1 MPRARRPAVN
11 HGLCMSPLRNALTH
25 GGCKGKV
32 IMAIQSG
39 VIFVASHTLIRII
52 FSGLIAQEKQLFRQS
67 FFFYLLRLFSKQ
79 KSLTMFCSHLS
90 KQREGKNDLLKQKY
104 SDCEKT
110 RSKKSEAEKTG
121 TGKICNFKKMVTNA
135 FLSRIFFKA
144 FSSSLFHQRML
155 FSFCK
160 CGFSGLKTF
169 RNPAVYHFNS
179 VTWQSPHK
187 TALHRL

>member
-1 MPRARRPAVN
+1 
-11 HGLCMSPLRNALTH
+11 
-25 GGCKGKV
+25 
-32 IMAIQSG
+32 MAIQSG

-52 FSGLIAQEKQLFRQS
+52 FSGLIARAKHLFRQS

-90 KQREGKNDLLKQKY
+90 KRREDKNCLLKQKY

-121 TGKICNFKKMVTNA
+121 TGKICNSKQMVSNVVFNWT
-135 FLSRIFFKA
+135 FFKA
-144 FSSSLFHQRML
+144 FSSSLFRPRVL
-155 FSFCK
+155 FSFCG
-160 CGFSGLKTF
+160 CAFSSLENF
-169 RNPAVYHFNS
+169 PIPAVNYFNS